1 MFGLEGAVLFHFL
14 CDERGRFTLAATLA
28 LPAMFAAAAL
38 LAALEVGQEG
48 VARAEVFSVRVVAVC
63 SGAEALLICAAAFVP
78 PHRLLQESLLQLHV
92 LKGEFADRVEK

>member
-48 VARAEVFSVRVVAVC
+48 VARAEVFSVRVVA
-63 SGAEALLICAAAFVP
+63 
-78 PHRLLQESLLQLHV
+78 
-92 LKGEFADRVEK
+92 